1 MSSDFSNLKILV
13 VEDNESNIMFFKSA
27 LKRTGASL
35 IIVVDGE
42 QAIETVKNT
51 DDIDIVLMDIN
62 LPKLDGLAATRE
74 IKKIRPTLPVIIQTA
89 YVLNFKEKEC
99 YEAGCDFFIEKPI
112 RLNVLNEAI
121 TKLVNKN

>member
-1 MSSDFSNLKILV
+1 MSSDFSDLKILV

-27 LKRTGASL
+27 LKRTGANL
-35 IIVVDGE
+35 IIVTDGE
-42 QAIETVKNT
+42 QSIEMVKKT
-51 DDIDIVLMDIN
+51 PDIDIVLMDIN
-62 LPKLDGLAATRE
+62 LPEIDGIHATRE

-89 YVLNFKEKEC
+89 YVLDFKEKEC
-99 YEAGCDFFIEKPI
+99 YEAGCDFFMEKPI